1 MLSLLQV
8 AGTQSN
14 STVRY
19 KHHSNHMV
27 QRIKAR
33 TTWDHVVFF
42 CCEGHSLF
50 ITQHRI
56 YFSNLSLKSS
66 HKYIP
71 KLPKLK
77 VPLYLSSIIF
87 TAVFATLC
95 QCVDNWRWQ
104 VGVTAMF
111 LGWTTPWKKC
121 HASNERQLH
130 EEQLDE
136 EMVLSRFS
144 ESLLTFG

>member
-1 MLSLLQV
+1 MLSRLQV
-8 AGTQSN
+8 ARTPPN
-14 STVRY
+14 STVGY

-27 QRIKAR
+27 QRIEVR
-33 TTWDHVVFF
+33 TTWDYVFF
-42 CCEGHSLF
+42 CCEGRSLF
-50 ITQHRI
+50 ITQPRI
-56 YFSNLSLKSS
+56 YFSNLLLKSS

-95 QCVDNWRWQ
+95 LCVDNWQWQ

-111 LGWTTPWKKC
+111 LEWTTPWKKC